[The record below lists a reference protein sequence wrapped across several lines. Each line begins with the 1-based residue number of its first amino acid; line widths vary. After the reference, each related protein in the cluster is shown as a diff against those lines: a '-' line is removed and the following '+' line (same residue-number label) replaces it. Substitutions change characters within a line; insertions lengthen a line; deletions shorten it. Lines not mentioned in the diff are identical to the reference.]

1 MLYFCSVGLDDKI
14 GELAV
19 YIYIYIYI
27 CCIPVVLEV
36 MIR

>member
-1 MLYFCSVGLDDKI
+1 MLYFCSVGGDDKI

-19 YIYIYIYI
+19 YIYIYI
-27 CCIPVVLEV
+27 CCISVVLEV